1 MKINYLEIIKKAA
14 VIVWRN
20 KFLWWFGFF
29 VLISATSGSFFQYS
43 PREQVIEKQKIFE
56 FIAAHREWI
65 IFGGLA
71 ALAVWI
77 ILLIVGITG
86 KGALIKSINNI
97 VEKKESSF
105 KIGWKEGKKY
115 FWKIFLIGFLA
126 GIFILALLI
135 MFIIPIGFLFF
146 NKAYLLGGILSFLAI
161 IIFIPVV
168 FLVSFIR
175 IYGYLYA
182 VLGDLSL
189 RDSLENAY
197 ALLQKNIT
205 PSILLSLVFLI
216 VGALVTLAAIVVII
230 PLVIIFLIIGALLFL
245 LAKQIGIIITAA
257 MALFFILIFMFLGGS
272 AYQAFTHA
280 VLVLFFREIAT
291 PKVEEKAE
299 EPVKEISPSHA
310 PDPIIGS

>member
-14 VIVWRN
+14 IIAWRN

-29 VLISATSGSFFQYS
+29 VLVSATSGSFFRYS

-56 FIAAHREWI
+56 FISAHQEWV

-71 ALAVWI
+71 AVALWI

-86 KGALIKSINNI
+86 KSALIKSISDI
-97 VEKKESSF
+97 IEKKESSF
-105 KIGWKEGKKY
+105 KIGWREGKKY
-115 FWKIFLIGFLA
+115 FWRIVFIGLLA
-126 GIFILALLI
+126 GLFILALLI
-135 MFIIPIGFLFF
+135 VFAIPIGFLFY
-146 NKAYLLGGILSFLAI
+146 NKAYFLGGALSLLAI

-205 PSILLSLVFLI
+205 PSLLLSLVFL
-216 VGALVTLAAIVVII
+216 VVSALVTLAAIVIII
-230 PLVIIFLIIGALLFL
+230 PLVIIFLILGALLFL
-245 LAKQIGIIITAA
+245 LAKQIGIIITVAI
-257 MALFFILIFMFLGGS
+257 ALFFILIFMFLGGS

-280 VLVLFFREIAT
+280 VLVLFFREIAS
-291 PKVEEKAE
+291 PRVEEKVTEPAE
-299 EPVKEISPSHA
+299 EISPAHA
-310 PDPIIGS
+310 ADPVAGN